1 MQPKALYKLFAI
13 AEAFT
18 WTFLLLGLLLKALIP
33 TPPVLLTV
41 VGGIHGAVFLGYG
54 VSAALVGV
62 NQRWKFGRILAAIS
76 LAIIPYATVPFERS
90 VEKKQMLVGQ
100 WRKQKTSDPR
110 DNHWFDALY
119 RWFINRPVLLVLALV
134 AVVVIIFSTLIAVG
148 PPDTWGN

>member
-13 AEAFT
+13 SEAFT
-18 WTFLLLGLLLKALIP
+18 WTFLLLGLLAKALMP

-76 LAIIPYATVPFERS
+76 LAVIPYATVPFERS
-90 VEKKQMLVGQ
+90 LEKKQMLVGQ

-119 RWFINRPVLLVLALV
+119 RWFINRPVLLVLALIS
-134 AVVVIIFSTLIAVG
+134 VVVVIFSTLIAVG